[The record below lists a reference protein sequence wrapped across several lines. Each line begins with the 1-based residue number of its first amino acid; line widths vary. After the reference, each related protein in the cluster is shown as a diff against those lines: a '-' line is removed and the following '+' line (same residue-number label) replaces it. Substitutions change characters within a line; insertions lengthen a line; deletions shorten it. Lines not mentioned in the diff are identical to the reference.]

1 MKNSSL
7 KDLIIKKIETEGA
20 ITFADFMEMALYYPE
35 LGYYTKKREP
45 AAIPDYYT
53 SCELHPVFGQ
63 AMANQI
69 SRTADFIKNRKFTV
83 LEIGSGKGI
92 LAKDILKHLKM
103 ENEDL
108 YSRLEFIVIERNER
122 LLIDVGNALAEHG
135 EKVMLASGLKKLEG
149 NGIEGCVISNE
160 LIDSFPVHRIRK
172 EKGELKE
179 IYVS

>member
-1 MKNSSL
+1 ML
-7 KDLIIKKIETEGA
+7 KDLIIKRINAEGA

-122 LLIDVGNALAEHG
+122 LLIDVGN
-135 EKVMLASGLKKLEG
+135 
-149 NGIEGCVISNE
+149 EGCVISNE